1 MNESLEK
8 IVVFIVAIIISIT
21 FVAFMAK
28 VITYSDKSS
37 EEYRQK
43 NIQEINE
50 CLDKTSD
57 RDWCFNK
64 FLK

>member
-1 MNESLEK
+1 MKEDTIEK
-8 IVVFIVAIIISIT
+8 IVILFVICFVFIGFGWMIT
-21 FVAFMAK
+21 E
-28 VITYSDKSS
+28 S
-37 EEYRQK
+37 EKDREQNLQK

-50 CLDKTSD
+50 CLEKTSD